1 MIWVRAL
8 SASLQMGESVDQ
20 PEDRKALQRDLDRL
34 DCWTE
39 ANRKKF
45 NKSKCQILR
54 FGHNNPR

>member
-1 MIWVRAL
+1 M
-8 SASLQMGESVDQ
+8 QMGESVDP